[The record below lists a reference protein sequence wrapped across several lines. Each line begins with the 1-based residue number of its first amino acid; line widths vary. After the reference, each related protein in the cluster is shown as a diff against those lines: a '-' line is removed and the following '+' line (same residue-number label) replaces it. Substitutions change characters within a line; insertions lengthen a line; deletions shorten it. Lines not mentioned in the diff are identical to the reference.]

1 MAKAVLALLAVVA
14 TACIAGGYFYVHP
27 TALPTSFS
35 GRYLLDS
42 INVGPVS
49 HLPSAQGLSLTDQ
62 PHLLQELQGSPV

>member
-27 TALPTSFS
+27 TALPSFS
-35 GRYLLDS
+35 GGYLSYS
-42 INVGPVS
+42 ISVGPVS
-49 HLPSAQGLSLTDQ
+49 QLPCAQGLSLTDQ